1 MYLLIP
7 NYSLS
12 CTSKKT
18 FIICQISKRCQA
30 ADMDDLVKH
39 LRRPGHPWSPKPWRG
54 ATVAGG
60 THKAWADCLGHPRPI
75 GPKPRLK
82 DQWHPMAVNKL
93 NKLNSKVSS
102 WLYCIYYVIL
112 WCDYRP
118 FFWDLLGDSP
128 TGSAFW
134 GLGLMP
140 SGLTWSRL
148 CLPNFKRN
156 TVYQFLWP
164 PDRATDVHDGH
175 DGHDL
180 CLAASQ
186 PEARGI
192 AAMCQ
197 TEQLHELPVVL
208 RRSLLQF

>member
-1 MYLLIP
+1 
-7 NYSLS
+7 
-12 CTSKKT
+12 
-18 FIICQISKRCQA
+18 
-30 ADMDDLVKH
+30 
-39 LRRPGHPWSPKPWRG
+39 
-54 ATVAGG
+54 
-60 THKAWADCLGHPRPI
+60 
-75 GPKPRLK
+75 
-82 DQWHPMAVNKL
+82 
-93 NKLNSKVSS
+93 
-102 WLYCIYYVIL
+102 
-112 WCDYRP
+112 
-118 FFWDLLGDSP
+118 
-128 TGSAFW
+128 
-134 GLGLMP
+134 MP

-148 CLPNFKRN
+148 CLPNFERN